1 MTRNRG
7 MAGIEQTDGGPG
19 TDEPATASPFAEQPP
34 ANLLLLG
41 PSMDNDGD
49 AVFRLLESTAGSPA
63 LLTVSLLRSPAESLA
78 EWETE
83 WRTPPSEVATIGCN
97 DMATT
102 HTEREPEVS
111 FRSTTVADP
120 GDLTGLGIRIGECLE
135 AWERQPA
142 VVVFDSVTTMLQY
155 TETKRVFQFLH
166 VLTSRLKNAG
176 VMSVFYMDPEAH
188 DAQAVST
195 IRSLFQGIYE
205 RNGDGW
211 ERA

>member
-1 MTRNRG
+1 
-7 MAGIEQTDGGPG
+7 MASVEQTDGGPG
-19 TDEPATASPFAEQPP
+19 SDEPATASPFAERPP

-49 AVFRLLESTAGSPA
+49 AVLRLLESTSGNPA

-83 WRTPPSEVATIGCN
+83 WRTPPSEIATIGCN
-97 DMATT
+97 NMAAA
-102 HTEREPEVS
+102 HIDREPEVS

-135 AWERQPA
+135 AWGHQPA
-142 VVVFDSVTTMLQY
+142 VVSFDSVTTMLQY
-155 TETKRVFQFLH
+155 ADTKRVFQFLH

-188 DAQAVST
+188 DAQTVST

-205 RNGDGW
+205 RNGDDW
-211 ERA
+211 ERV